1 MTDEIVALFAPSG
14 KVTGAAPRSEVR
26 TRNLWH
32 GATAILVVNSR
43 AEVLVHR
50 RALSKDIYPGRHDFA
65 VGGVLQAGEEP
76 LESARRE
83 LAEEVGVTGIVPRRL
98 GPPRPYTDEHTR
110 HLAFCYE
117 VHWDGPVR
125 AQPEEV
131 ETLRW
136 VPLAEVAARLDD
148 PSWNL
153 MPDSVAVL
161 GWRVR
166 ELAAQTKT
174 ATGRD
179 PSRSGR

>member
-1 MTDEIVALFAPSG
+1 MTGETVALFSPSG
-14 KVTGAAPRSEVR
+14 EVTGAAPRHEVR
-26 TRNLWH
+26 ARNLWH
-32 GATAILVVNSR
+32 GATAILVLNSR

-50 RALSKDIYPGRHDFA
+50 RTLSKDVYPGRHDFA
-65 VGGVLQAGEEP
+65 VGGVLQAGEDP
-76 LESARRE
+76 LASARRE
-83 LAEEVGVTGIVPRRL
+83 LAEEVGITGAVLERL
-98 GPPRPYTDEHTR
+98 GPPRPYADEHTR
-110 HLAFCYE
+110 YVAFCYE
-117 VHWDGPVR
+117 VRWDGPVR

-136 VPLAEVAARLDD
+136 VPLAEVAARLHD
-148 PSWNL
+148 PSWHL

-179 PSRSGR
+179 PSPSGR